1 MTSTKRKACEA
12 DLFYEAE
19 IHALKSEN
27 AQLKEEVLRLRAH
40 IEVLMEKEARNR
52 SRKASGGADSEDQD
66 RRKMAHADGPDT
78 ERAAAKKLLGRETLS
93 AKQDRL
99 LRALREIGEDG
110 ATGTALTAKM
120 QELTGEKDI
129 AHATYRS
136 RLSEL
141 SQRGLIRDTT
151 RRTLNKRNNPEVV
164 WAITEAGLERLKK
177 LEAVT

>member
-1 MTSTKRKACEA
+1 
-12 DLFYEAE
+12 
-19 IHALKSEN
+19 
-27 AQLKEEVLRLRAH
+27 
-40 IEVLMEKEARNR
+40 
-52 SRKASGGADSEDQD
+52 
-66 RRKMAHADGPDT
+66 MAHADGPDT
-78 ERAAAKKLLGRETLS
+78 ERAAAKKLLKRETLS

-99 LRALREIGEDG
+99 LRALREIGEEG

-164 WAITEAGLERLKK
+164 WTITEAGLERLKK